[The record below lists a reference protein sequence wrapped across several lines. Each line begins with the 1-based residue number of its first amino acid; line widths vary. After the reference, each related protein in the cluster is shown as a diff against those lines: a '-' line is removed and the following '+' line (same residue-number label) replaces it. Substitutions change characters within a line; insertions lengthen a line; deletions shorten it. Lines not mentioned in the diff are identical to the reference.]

1 MLAHRG
7 DAAVRLTRREAGRLA
22 VAAIG
27 LIVAMTVILG
37 ADFSPPR
44 VDVQVGDLVPADIV
58 APGARTYE
66 SPTLTA
72 AARKAAADAVPPQ
85 YDFTSERAITIAA
98 AQAAAFVSAVRLL
111 DTAFDPATTDVQRK
125 LILDR
130 VAGDLPTPSADFV
143 RTMEASR
150 WIPIRTEA
158 ARVLDG
164 TERTEL
170 RDTEVAIVQSRLS
183 EQMAGD
189 LSEAER
195 RLAADLISPLVV
207 PNSSFSQERTQQE
220 RDRQAAAVPPVTET
234 YLQGEILVRGGTKL
248 TEADAMVLAAFGLD
262 KATTDVTTL
271 AGWFVLS
278 ALLVALLLGW
288 IWRFRRDFWH
298 RNNVLVLISLLLLF
312 STLALQLTAGRAALP
327 FVLPLAA
334 IPILVAVLLD
344 AEVAIVLGALIAVV
358 AGAVNGP
365 SLELS
370 TYVFLGGLAGVL
382 GVRRGDRFQMF
393 LQAGIVA
400 FVVQALVVTAFS
412 FLGERD
418 LTGIIQLVA
427 AAALSAGGAAVAA
440 VGTFAVLG
448 NVFGILTVFQLL
460 ELANPSQPLL
470 RRLLIETPGTY
481 HHSLMVG
488 NLAERA
494 AEAIGADPL
503 LTRVAA
509 YYHDIGKLANPV
521 GFIENQA
528 GGENLHDQLSPEE
541 SSQLLKAH
549 VADGIDIAY
558 EARLPK
564 AIIAFIPQ
572 HHGTAMISFF
582 HAKAR
587 EAAAEP
593 YGGLD
598 TEAGK
603 HAAEAVD
610 IRRYRHSGPKP
621 QSREAALIMLA
632 DGVEASVRSL
642 TSRDEPAIRGMVAR
656 IMADRMADGQ
666 FDECDLT
673 FRDLDLIQE
682 AFVQQL
688 LGMYHQ
694 RVAYP
699 QSKIVELEA
708 RRAAAGGS
716 VAGGGGSAAGR
727 GSAAGGG
734 RSASQWP
741 GSNDGGGAGRGS
753 AGRNS
758 AADAGWSAGR
768 GSSADADSS
777 AERPG
782 PGGSGSSRKPPSST
796 A

>member
-1 MLAHRG
+1 MLAHRAN
-7 DAAVRLTRREAGRLA
+7 AAVRLTRREAGRLA

-37 ADFSPPR
+37 ADFSPAR

-58 APGARTYE
+58 APRPMTYE
-66 SPTLTA
+66 SQALTA
-72 AARKAAADAVPPQ
+72 DARKGAADAVPPQ

-98 AQAAAFVSAVRLL
+98 AQGEAFLSDVRLL
-111 DTAFDPATTDVQRK
+111 DTAFDPATTDVQRN

-130 VAGDLPTPSADFV
+130 VSSGLPALSSDFV
-143 RTMEASR
+143 LTMEASR
-150 WIPIRTEA
+150 WISIRTEA
-158 ARVLDG
+158 ARVLDN

-170 RDTEVAIVQSRLS
+170 RDTEVAIVRSRLS

-207 PNSSFSQERTQQE
+207 PNSSFSSELTQQE
-220 RDRQAAAVPPVTET
+220 RDRQAAAVAPVTET

-248 TEADAMVLAAFGLD
+248 TEAEALILAAFGLD
-262 KATTDVTTL
+262 KPTTDVTAL

-278 ALLVALLLGW
+278 ALLVTLLLGW

-312 STLALQLTAGRAALP
+312 STFVVQLTAGRAALP

-344 AEVAIVLGALIAVV
+344 AEVAIVLSALIAIV

-365 SLELS
+365 SLELA

-393 LQAGIVA
+393 LQAGIIA

-418 LTGIIQLVA
+418 LTGIVQLVGA
-427 AAALSAGGAAVAA
+427 SALSAGGAAVAA

-494 AEAIGADPL
+494 AEAVGADPL

-541 SSQLLKAH
+541 SSQMLKAH

-558 EARLPK
+558 QARLPK
-564 AIIAFIPQ
+564 ALIAFIPQ

-593 YGGLD
+593 YGGLA
-598 TEAGK
+598 TEAGR

-610 IRRYRHSGPKP
+610 TRRYRHSGPKP

-656 IMADRMADGQ
+656 IMADRTSDGQ

-673 FRDLDLIQE
+673 FRDLDLIEE

-708 RRAAAGGS
+708 RRAAS
-716 VAGGGGSAAGR
+716 GGGSATAADSASRRSRAGR
-727 GSAAGGG
+727 ADAEAAETDAHDGEAPGAGSDDAQRRPPGESGGPRSDAGGPPGG
-734 RSASQWP
+734 RI
-741 GSNDGGGAGRGS
+741 
-753 AGRNS
+753 
-758 AADAGWSAGR
+758 DAGPAAAPR
-768 GSSADADSS
+768 N
-777 AERPG
+777 
-782 PGGSGSSRKPPSST
+782 PPT
-796 A
+796 VLG

>member
-1 MLAHRG
+1 MLAHRAN
-7 DAAVRLTRREAGRLA
+7 AAVRLTWREAGRLA
-22 VAAIG
+22 VAAVG
-27 LIVAMTVILG
+27 LIVAMTIILG

-58 APGARTYE
+58 APRAMTYE
-66 SPTLTA
+66 SQTLTA

-98 AQAAAFVSAVRLL
+98 AQGDAFLNAVRLL
-111 DTAFDPATTDVQRK
+111 DTAFDPATTDVQRQ

-130 VAGDLPTPSADFV
+130 VASDLPAPSSGFV
-143 RTMEASR
+143 VTMEASR

-170 RDTEVAIVQSRLS
+170 RDTEVAIVRSRLS

-207 PNSSFSQERTQQE
+207 PNSSFSSELTQQE
-220 RDRQAAAVPPVTET
+220 RDRRAAAVVPITET

-248 TEADAMVLAAFGLD
+248 TEADALVLAAFGLD
-262 KATTDVTTL
+262 KPTTDVTAL
-271 AGWFVLS
+271 IGWFVLS
-278 ALLVALLLGW
+278 ALLVTLLLGW

-298 RNNVLVLISLLLLF
+298 RNNVLILISLLLLF
-312 STLALQLTAGRAALP
+312 STFVVQLTAGRAALP

-344 AEVAIVLGALIAVV
+344 AEVAILLSALIAVV

-365 SLELS
+365 SLELA
-370 TYVFLGGLAGVL
+370 TYVFFGGLAGVL

-393 LQAGIVA
+393 LQAGIIA

-418 LTGIIQLVA
+418 LTGIIQLVGA
-427 AAALSAGGAAVAA
+427 SALSAGGAAVAA

-494 AEAIGADPL
+494 AEAVGADPL

-541 SSQLLKAH
+541 SSQMLKAH

-558 EARLPK
+558 KARLPK
-564 AIIAFIPQ
+564 ALIAFIPQ

-593 YGGLD
+593 YGGLG
-598 TEAGK
+598 TEAGR

-610 IRRYRHSGPKP
+610 IRRFRHSGPKP

-642 TSRDEPAIRGMVAR
+642 TSRDEPAIRGMVER
-656 IMADRMADGQ
+656 IMADRMSDGQ

-673 FRDLDLIQE
+673 FRDLDLIEE

-708 RRAAAGGS
+708 RRAAAGG
-716 VAGGGGSAAGR
+716 GSSR
-727 GSAAGGG
+727 GSGPASRRLSVG
-734 RSASQWP
+734 RA
-741 GSNDGGGAGRGS
+741 GAG
-753 AGRNS
+753 AGAS
-758 AADAGWSAGR
+758 GDEGHDAHTDDADGAHA
-768 GSSADADSS
+768 SADAMDRARADPAGADPESD
-777 AERPG
+777 ARTP
-782 PGGSGSSRKPPSST
+782 PTGSR
-796 A
+796 

>member
-1 MLAHRG
+1 MSPRLERPDVLAHRG
-7 DAAVRLTRREAGRLA
+7 SEAVRLTRREAGRLA
-22 VAAIG
+22 VAAIA
-27 LIVAMTVILG
+27 LIVAMTAILG
-37 ADFSPPR
+37 ADFSPQR
-44 VDVQVGDLVPADIV
+44 ITVQVGDLVPADIV
-58 APGARTYE
+58 APRAMTYE
-66 SPTLTA
+66 SQTLTA
-72 AARKAAADAVPPQ
+72 AARKAAADAVTPQ

-98 AQAAAFVSAVRLL
+98 AQAEAFAGAVRLL
-111 DTAFDPATTDVQRK
+111 DTAFDPATTDVQRG

-130 VAGDLPTPSADFV
+130 VAADLPAASADFL
-143 RTMEASR
+143 RSMEASR
-150 WIPIRTEA
+150 WLAIRMEA
-158 ARVLDG
+158 ARVLDI
-164 TERTEL
+164 TERAEL
-170 RDTEVAIVQSRLS
+170 RDTEVAIVQARLS
-183 EQMAGD
+183 EQMAGG
-189 LSEAER
+189 LSEPER
-195 RLAADLISPLVV
+195 RLAAALISPLVV
-207 PNSSFSQERTQQE
+207 PNSSFNEELTQQE
-220 RDRQAAAVPPVTET
+220 RDRRAAAVAPVTET

-262 KATTDVTTL
+262 KASTNIAGL
-271 AGWFVLS
+271 AGWLVLS

-288 IWRFRRDFWH
+288 IWRFRRGFWH
-298 RNNVLVLISLLLLF
+298 RNNVLILISLLLLF
-312 STLALQLTAGRAALP
+312 STFALQLTAGRAALP

-334 IPILVAVLLD
+334 IPILIAVLLD

-365 SLELS
+365 SLEL
-370 TYVFLGGLAGVL
+370 TAYVFLGGLAGVL
-382 GVRRGDRFQMF
+382 GVRRGDRLQMF
-393 LQAGIVA
+393 LQAGAVA

-412 FLGERD
+412 LLGERD
-418 LTGIIQLVA
+418 VTGIVQLVS

-440 VGTFAVLG
+440 VGSFAVLG

-509 YYHDIGKLANPV
+509 YYHDIGKLANPH

-528 GGENLHDQLSPEE
+528 GGENLHDQLSPED

-558 EARLPK
+558 EGRLPK
-564 AIIAFIPQ
+564 ALIAFIPQ

-582 HAKAR
+582 YAKAR
-587 EAAAEP
+587 EAAAEA
-593 YGGLD
+593 YGGLE

-603 HAAEAVD
+603 HAADAVD
-610 IRRYRHSGPKP
+610 IRRFRHAGPKP

-642 TSRDEPAIRGMVAR
+642 TSRDETAIRGMVAR
-656 IMADRMADGQ
+656 IMEDRTADGQ

-673 FRDLDLIQE
+673 FRDLDRIEE

-708 RRAAAGGS
+708 RRAAAGG
-716 VAGGGGSAAGR
+716 AGSAADRFR
-727 GSAAGGG
+727 GGAAGPGRSGGDATSGRSEPPSGG
-734 RSASQWP
+734 R
-741 GSNDGGGAGRGS
+741 
-753 AGRNS
+753 
-758 AADAGWSAGR
+758 
-768 GSSADADSS
+768 
-777 AERPG
+777 
-782 PGGSGSSRKPPSST
+782 
-796 A
+796 